1 MHSAIYADTLMRS
14 VALSVARN
22 EVGARRPLNEI
33 IASEGITAAEYDQ
46 ISKNPQFKRYY
57 TQYCKD
63 LSENGFSFEAKSKVL
78 AEDLLPEAYRMA
90 RDPDVP
96 APVRAKL
103 IENIVEWGNLKP
115 KPSQL
120 AVTGGSGFSI
130 SINFPDSVPK
140 AEIKD
145 IIDAEDAEIV
155 EEDTGKDLNLGQ
167 NEEIVL
173 KIPKIEVLSQEND
186 EIEQNK
192 AQKSAVMAALDS
204 IFDEP
209 DDYAGEDFDG

>member
-1 MHSAIYADTLMRS
+1 MHSAIYADTLLRS

-22 EVGARRPLNEI
+22 EVGARRPLSEI

-63 LSENGFSFEAKSKVL
+63 LSENGFSFGAKSKVL
-78 AEDLLPEAYRMA
+78 AEDLLPIAYAMA
-90 RDPDVP
+90 RDPDTP

-103 IENIVEWGNLKP
+103 IENFVEWGDLKP
-115 KPSQL
+115 KASQL
-120 AVTGGSGFSI
+120 AVTNGSGFGI
-130 SINFPDSVPK
+130 SIIFPDSAEK

-145 IIDAEDAEIV
+145 ITPAIDAEIAE
-155 EEDTGKDLNLGQ
+155 ES
-167 NEEIVL
+167 
-173 KIPKIEVLSQEND
+173 PEND
-186 EIEQNK
+186 EIGVKIPVLEPLVHKNDKNGQET
-192 AQKSAVMAALDS
+192 AQKSAIMAALDS

-209 DDYAGEDFDG
+209 EDYAGDDIDE

>member
-1 MHSAIYADTLMRS
+1 MHSAIYADTLLRS

-33 IASEGITAAEYDQ
+33 IASEGITATEYDQ

-96 APVRAKL
+96 APVRAKM

-115 KPSQL
+115 KASQL

-145 IIDAEDAEIV
+145 INAAEDAEIV
-155 EEDTGKDLNLGQ
+155 EIIEEDAENRL
-167 NEEIVL
+167 EIPL
-173 KIPKIEVLSQEND
+173 LEPLAQKND

>member
-1 MHSAIYADTLMRS
+1 MHSAIYADTLLRS

-115 KPSQL
+115 KASQL
-120 AVTGGSGFSI
+120 AVSGGSGFSI
-130 SINFPDSVPK
+130 SINFPDSAPK

-145 IIDAEDAEIV
+145 INAAEDAEIV
-155 EEDTGKDLNLGQ
+155 EIIETAAENRL
-167 NEEIVL
+167 EIPL
-173 KIPKIEVLSQEND
+173 LEPLAQEND
-186 EIEQNK
+186 EIEQDK

>member
-1 MHSAIYADTLMRS
+1 MHSAIYADTLLRS

-22 EVGARRPLNEI
+22 EVGARRPLTEI

-78 AEDLLPEAYRMA
+78 AEDLLPIAYAMA

-96 APVRAKL
+96 APVRAKM
-103 IENIVEWGNLKP
+103 IENIVDWGNLKP
-115 KPSQL
+115 KQGQL
-120 AVTGGSGFSI
+120 AVTGSSGFSI
-130 SINFPDSVPK
+130 SINFPDSAPK
-140 AEIKD
+140 AEVKD
-145 IIDAEDAEIV
+145 VIDAEDAEII
-155 EEDTGKDLNLGQ
+155 EETAGIGLEVPSLG
-167 NEEIVL
+167 L
-173 KIPKIEVLSQEND
+173 LAQENV
-186 EIEQNK
+186 ENGHNM
-192 AQKSAVMAALDS
+192 AQKSAVMEALES

-209 DDYAGEDFDG
+209 DEYAGEDICE

>member
-1 MHSAIYADTLMRS
+1 MHSAIYADTLLRS

-33 IASEGITAAEYDQ
+33 IASEGITATEYDQ
-46 ISKNPQFKRYY
+46 ISKNPQFMRYY

-96 APVRAKL
+96 APVRAKM

-115 KPSQL
+115 KASQL
-120 AVTGGSGFSI
+120 AVSGGSGFSI
-130 SINFPDSVPK
+130 SIKFPDSAPK

-145 IIDAEDAEIV
+145 VIDAEDAEII
-155 EEDTGKDLNLGQ
+155 EES
-167 NEEIVL
+167 
-173 KIPKIEVLSQEND
+173 PEND
-186 EIEQNK
+186 EIGVKIPKLVGLAQKNDEIRQEK
-192 AQKSAVMAALDS
+192 PQKSAVMAALDS

-209 DDYAGEDFDG
+209 DDYAGEDFNG

>member
-1 MHSAIYADTLMRS
+1 MHSAIYADTLLRS

-96 APVRAKL
+96 APVRAKM

-115 KPSQL
+115 KASQL

-145 IIDAEDAEIV
+145 INAAEDAEIV
-155 EEDTGKDLNLGQ
+155 EIIEEDAENRL
-167 NEEIVL
+167 EIPL
-173 KIPKIEVLSQEND
+173 LEPLAQKND

>member
-1 MHSAIYADTLMRS
+1 MHSAIYADTLLRS

-130 SINFPDSVPK
+130 SINFPDSAPK

-145 IIDAEDAEIV
+145 INAAEDAEIV
-155 EEDTGKDLNLGQ
+155 EIIETDAENRL
-167 NEEIVL
+167 EIPL
-173 KIPKIEVLSQEND
+173 LEPLAQEND
-186 EIEQNK
+186 EIEQDK

>member
-1 MHSAIYADTLMRS
+1 MHSAIYADTLLRS

-22 EVGARRPLNEI
+22 EVGARRPLTEI

-78 AEDLLPEAYRMA
+78 AEDLLPIAYAMA

-96 APVRAKL
+96 APVRAKM
-103 IENIVEWGNLKP
+103 IENIVDWGNLKP
-115 KPSQL
+115 KQGQL
-120 AVTGGSGFSI
+120 AVTGSSGFSI
-130 SINFPDSVPK
+130 SINFPDSAPK
-140 AEIKD
+140 AEVKD
-145 IIDAEDAEIV
+145 VIDAEDAEII
-155 EEDTGKDLNLGQ
+155 EETAEIGLEVPSLG
-167 NEEIVL
+167 L
-173 KIPKIEVLSQEND
+173 LAQENV
-186 EIEQNK
+186 ENGQNK
-192 AQKSAVMAALDS
+192 AQKSAVMEALES

-209 DDYAGEDFDG
+209 DEYAGEDICE

>member
-1 MHSAIYADTLMRS
+1 MHSAIYADTLLRS

-130 SINFPDSVPK
+130 SINFPDSAPK

-145 IIDAEDAEIV
+145 INAAEDAEIV
-155 EEDTGKDLNLGQ
+155 EIIETDAENRL
-167 NEEIVL
+167 EIPL
-173 KIPKIEVLSQEND
+173 LEPLAQEND